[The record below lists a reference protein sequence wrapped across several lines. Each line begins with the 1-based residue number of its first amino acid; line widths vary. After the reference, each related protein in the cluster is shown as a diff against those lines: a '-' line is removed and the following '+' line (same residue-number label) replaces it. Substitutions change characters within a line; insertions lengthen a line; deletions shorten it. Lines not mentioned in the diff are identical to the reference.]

1 VAESQ
6 TQDWLDFAAVQ
17 YRNSEIESIHC
28 AQVERHG
35 TRRTYRCKASLREGV
50 MQADSITRERKN
62 ERSKE
67 T

>member
-6 TQDWLDFAAVQ
+6 TQDWLDFAAAQ
-17 YRNSEIESIHC
+17 YRHLETESIHC

-35 TRRTYRCKASLREGV
+35 TRRTHRCKAGLRESV